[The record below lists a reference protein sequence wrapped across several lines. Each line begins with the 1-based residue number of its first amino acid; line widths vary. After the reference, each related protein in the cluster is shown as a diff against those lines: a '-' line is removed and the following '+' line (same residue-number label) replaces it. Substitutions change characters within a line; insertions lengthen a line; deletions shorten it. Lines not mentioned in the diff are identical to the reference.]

1 MKQRFTKE
9 WLEGHRVHLGT
20 IERSSII
27 GIGHVM
33 NEIDSLLARLHNP
46 ELARSLSLELPRG
59 ILYWGAPGLGK
70 TLVARYTATQLGA
83 TIPFFEVSS
92 DELSPDRLRGAVR
105 WLADEYERSVLYLDE
120 IDQWAMARDSETHSP
135 ATRLLLTAALAAL
148 DGIVPAAGPIVIASS
163 NRAPYLLDAALMR
176 AGRIGFHVRFDA
188 PDEAERVQLLR
199 HFVGSRPTDGP
210 IDLER
215 AAKLTRDRTPA
226 DLRAMT
232 DDGYGIALSAGR
244 GALSEQ
250 DLIDGIRRAGEIVPE
265 DDEDNPTLRH
275 RIAIH
280 ESGHT
285 AVACVL
291 RGSSWVYSVA
301 IRSADGHTRIGS
313 EKVPFQWTPDDE
325 QRDAIVVGMGGIAA
339 ERLLLD
345 GGPSLGGIDDIA
357 LATKIALGRLDAG
370 LDESVS
376 PVSLDLLHSRTSE
389 TLKSEQAQAV
399 TRLLEDARGRAARI
413 VSRNLRGIEA
423 FAELLE
429 ASSELVG
436 ETLSQALTG
445 RFVDDDGVSVA

>member
-9 WLEGHRVHLGT
+9 WLEGHRVHLGA

-33 NEIDSLLARLHNP
+33 GELDSLLARLHNP
-46 ELARSLSLELPRG
+46 EAARSLSLELPRG
-59 ILYWGAPGLGK
+59 ILYWGPPGLGK
-70 TLVARYTATQLGA
+70 TLVSRYTATRLGA

-105 WLADEYERSVLYLDE
+105 WLAAEYERSVLYLDE

-163 NRAPYLLDAALMR
+163 NRPPYMLDAALMR

-199 HFVGSRPTDGP
+199 HFIGSRPTDGP

-232 DDGYGIALSAGR
+232 DDGFGISLAAGR
-244 GALSEQ
+244 RALMEQ

-265 DDEDNPTLRH
+265 DDEDNPALRH

-313 EKVPFQWTPDDE
+313 EKVPYAWTPDDE

-345 GGPSLGGIDDIA
+345 GGPSLGGIDDIE

-370 LDESVS
+370 LDDSVS
-376 PVSLDLLHSRTSE
+376 PVSLDEFHHRTSE
-389 TLKSEQAQAV
+389 ALKDEQAQAV
-399 TRLLEDARGRAARI
+399 SRLLEDARGRAARI
-413 VSRNLRGIEA
+413 VSRNLAGIEA

-436 ETLSQALTG
+436 EALSQALTG
-445 RFVDDDGVSVA
+445 RFVDEDGVSVA